1 MPSITEQ
8 ALTGITERID
18 QIILEK
24 RLPGLAVGIVRDQ
37 EFVWSAGFGHADLE
51 TKRRPDKDTI
61 SRVAS
66 ITKTFTA
73 TAIMQLRDDGLL
85 TLDDSLV
92 EYLPEFSAVNPRADT
107 VEGVTIRRL
116 LAHRSGL
123 VTESP
128 FPCWDALEFPSREA
142 MLAALP
148 QTEIVIAQD
157 SAFKYSNLAFGLL
170 GEVISR
176 LSGRPYFEYMQ
187 AEILK
192 PLGLTSSVF
201 ELTEALRRRMAIGYS
216 RSHYAD
222 EFPKAPYAPL
232 NGVAACGQLH
242 STVADLAKWVSLQ
255 FRTGAT
261 ERSGEQVLR
270 GNSIEEMHRPHY
282 MEPDWSFGYCLGWRA
297 RRLGEHVYHEHG
309 GGIHGFASQIMF
321 SKPHRLGVIALANV
335 WPHFSLYDIP
345 SEILETLISEE
356 EGKSRHDE
364 DVTTLRTPKELER
377 FLGFYEARPSIP
389 VNIACRDGSL
399 RLEAPSSDAYSLHA
413 PARLEPT
420 DSTDVFRVC
429 GGRGAGER
437 AAFEI
442 DVDGN
447 VRSFSLGGFVYRKFE
462 PYRPVD

>member
-1 MPSITEQ
+1 MPSIIEQ
-8 ALTGITERID
+8 AVTRITERID
-18 QIILEK
+18 QIVLDQ

-37 EFVWSAGFGHADLE
+37 ELVWSAGFGHADLE
-51 TKRRPDKDTI
+51 TKRRPDEETI

-92 EYLPEFSAVNPRADT
+92 EHLPEFSAVNPRAST
-107 VEGVTIRRL
+107 VEGVTIRRM

-142 MLAALP
+142 MLTALP
-148 QTEIVIAQD
+148 QTEIVIPQD

-187 AEILK
+187 AEILE

-201 ELTEALRRRMAIGYS
+201 ELTEELRPRMAIGYS
-216 RSHYAD
+216 RSPYAD
-222 EFPKAPYAPL
+222 EFPKAPYALL
-232 NGVAACGQLH
+232 NGLAACGQLH
-242 STVADLAKWVSLQ
+242 STVADLAKWISFQ
-255 FRTGAT
+255 FRTGAAQ
-261 ERSGEQVLR
+261 RSGEQVLR
-270 GNSIEEMHRPHY
+270 GSSMEEMHRPQY

-297 RRLGEHVYHEHG
+297 RRVGEHVYHEHG
-309 GGIHGFASQIMF
+309 GGIHGFASQVMF

-335 WPHFSLYDIP
+335 WPHAGLYEIP
-345 SEILETLISEE
+345 SEILETLINAE
-356 EGKSRHDE
+356 EGMSGHGE
-364 DVTTLRTPKELER
+364 TVTTSRTPRELER
-377 FLGFYEARPSIP
+377 YLGSYEAQPSIP
-389 VNIACRDGSL
+389 VNIACRNGSL
-399 RLEAPSSDAYSLHA
+399 RLEAPSSDVYSLHA
-413 PARLEPT
+413 PASLE
-420 DSTDVFRVC
+420 STDDMHIFCIR

-437 AAFEI
+437 VAFES
-442 DVDGN
+442 DADGN
-447 VRSFSLGGFVYRKFE
+447 VHSFSLGGFVYRKLKPFRAE
-462 PYRPVD
+462 

>member
-1 MPSITEQ
+1 MPSIIEQ
-8 ALTGITERID
+8 VLTRITERID
-18 QIILEK
+18 QITFDQ

-37 EFVWSAGFGHADLE
+37 EFVWSAGFGYSDME
-51 TKRRPDKDTI
+51 TKCRPDKDTI

-92 EYLPEFSAVNPRADT
+92 EYLPEFSAVNPRAGT
-107 VEGVTIRRL
+107 VEGVTIRRM

-148 QTEIVIAQD
+148 QTEIVIPQD

-187 AEILK
+187 AEILE

-201 ELTEALRRRMAIGYS
+201 ELTKELRPRMAIGYS
-216 RSHYAD
+216 RSPYAD
-222 EFPKAPYAPL
+222 EFPKAPYALL

-242 STVADLAKWVSLQ
+242 STVADLAKWISLQ
-255 FRTGAT
+255 FRTGDA
-261 ERSGEQVLR
+261 ERSGAQILR
-270 GNSIEEMHRPHY
+270 GSSIEEMHRPQY

-297 RRLGEHVYHEHG
+297 RRVGEHVYHEHG
-309 GGIHGFASQIMF
+309 GGIHGFASQVMF

-335 WPHFSLYDIP
+335 WPHAGLYEIP
-345 SEILETLISEE
+345 IEILETLIHAE
-356 EGKSRHDE
+356 EGKSGYDE
-364 DVTTLRTPKELER
+364 TVSTSRTPKELER
-377 FLGFYEARPSIP
+377 FLGTYEAQPSIP

-399 RLEAPSSDAYSLHA
+399 RLEAPSSDVYSLHA
-413 PARLEPT
+413 PASLEPT
-420 DSTDVFRVC
+420 DNTGVFCVC

-437 AAFEI
+437 VVFEI
-442 DVDGN
+442 DADGN
-447 VRSFSLGGFVYRKFE
+447 VHSFSLGGFVYRKLKPFRDE
-462 PYRPVD
+462 